1 MTQSF
6 RDFLRMPDDPRL
18 AGIAGRDAYSHADH
32 AWERPLVRALLE
44 GWLHKY
50 QHEDFH
56 GISCDG
62 CCRPGLF
69 RLQDEGAPL
78 RAALDAAGRLLAA
91 CTPAQR
97 EALQHPLA
105 AREWRAWMNPE
116 IYLQRFGLRM
126 DEVAAE
132 LREPM
137 LALLRASLS
146 AAGFARVRN
155 LMRINHFLGEL
166 VNAPRVMNE
175 YSYNL
180 NLFGEPSATE
190 PWGFNF
196 YGHHLCLNV
205 LFRQGQMVATPAFF
219 GAEPHHIDAGPFA
232 GVREFECEESLAL
245 TLMHGLPKALRR
257 EAQLFPHKRDPAMPP
272 GRVAFADELHLAGA
286 FQDNRVIPLEGPCV
300 ARFDPLQR
308 RQLMDLVAAYL
319 AYLPE
324 GPRAVR
330 LEEFERHLGETHFC
344 WIGGTDGDA
353 PFYYRI
359 QGPVLLIEFDHH
371 AGVFLANPT
380 PQRFHVHTVV
390 RTPNGNDYGMAVVR
404 QHCEHLQRSVAQA
417 QIRLPTQDQA

>member
-1 MTQSF
+1 MTTSF
-6 RDFLRMPDDPRL
+6 RYFLRSPDDPRL
-18 AGIAGRDAYSHADH
+18 AGITERDAYSHADH
-32 AWERPLVRALLE
+32 AWERPPLRALLE

-50 QHEDFH
+50 HEDFH

-78 RAALDAAGRLLAA
+78 HAALVAAGRLLAA

-126 DEVAAE
+126 DEVSPE
-132 LREPM
+132 LRAPM
-137 LALLRASLS
+137 LDLLRASLS
-146 AAGFARVRN
+146 AAGFERVRN

-180 NLFGEPSATE
+180 NLFGAPSASE

-196 YGHHLCLNV
+196 YGHHVCVNL
-205 LFRQGQMVATPAFF
+205 LFRQGQMVATPVFF

-232 GVREFECEESLAL
+232 GVREFEAEERLAL
-245 TLMHGLPKALRR
+245 ELMHGLPDALRR
-257 EAQLFPHKRDPAMPP
+257 EAQLYAHKRDPAMPP
-272 GRVAFADELHLAGA
+272 GRVAFADELNLAGA
-286 FQDNRVIPLEGPCV
+286 FQDNRVIPLEGPR
-300 ARFDPLQR
+300 ASRFDALQR
-308 RQLMDLVAAYL
+308 RRLMDLVAAYL

-324 GPRAVR
+324 GPRTAR
-330 LEEFERHLGETHFC
+330 LQDFERHLDETHFC
-344 WIGGTDGDA
+344 WIGGTGDDD

-371 AGVFLANPT
+371 AGVFLGNPT

-390 RTPNGNDYGMAVVR
+390 RTPNGNDYGMSVIR
-404 QHCEHLQRSVAQA
+404 QHCEQLQRSVAGTQK
-417 QIRLPTQDQA
+417 QIPTRDRA

>member
-1 MTQSF
+1 MTRSF
-6 RDFLRMPDDPRL
+6 RDFLRVPDDPRL
-18 AGIAGRDAYSHADH
+18 AGIDGRDAYSHADH
-32 AWERPLVRALLE
+32 ACEHPPVRALLD
-44 GWLHKY
+44 GWLHRY

-62 CCRPGLF
+62 CCRPQLFGLH
-69 RLQDEGAPL
+69 DEGAPV
-78 RAALDAAGRLLAA
+78 RAAVEAAHRLLAA

-97 EALQHPLA
+97 ETLRHPLA

-116 IYLQRFGLRM
+116 IYMQRFGLRM
-126 DEVAAE
+126 DEVSPP
-132 LREPM
+132 LHEPM

-146 AAGFARVRN
+146 VDGFARVRN

-166 VNAPRVMNE
+166 VNASRVMNE

-196 YGHHLCLNV
+196 YGHHVCLNV
-205 LFRQGQMVATPAFF
+205 LFRAGQMVATPVFF
-219 GAEPHHIDAGPFA
+219 GAEPHHIDVGPFA
-232 GVREFECEESLAL
+232 GVREFEAEERLAL
-245 TLMHGLPKALRR
+245 ELMHGLPAPLRR
-257 EAQLFPHKRDPAMPP
+257 EAQLYDQKRDPAMLP
-272 GRVAFADELHLAGA
+272 GRVAFADELVLAGA
-286 FQDNRVIPLEGPCV
+286 YQDNPVIAYEGPCA
-300 ARFDPLQR
+300 ARFDTLQHR
-308 RQLMDLVAAYL
+308 RLMDLVAAYL

-324 GPRAVR
+324 GPRAAR
-330 LEEFERHLGETHFC
+330 MSDFERHLDETHFC
-344 WIGGTDGDA
+344 WIGGLGEED

-371 AGVFLANPT
+371 AGVFLGNPT

-404 QHCEHLQRSVAQA
+404 RHCEQVQRLLGGESK
-417 QIRLPTQDQA
+417 

>member
-1 MTQSF
+1 MTRSF
-6 RDFLRMPDDPRL
+6 RDFLRVPDDPCL
-18 AGIAGRDAYSHADH
+18 AGIDGRDAYSHADH
-32 AWERPLVRALLE
+32 ACEHPPVRALLD
-44 GWLHKY
+44 GWLHRY

-62 CCRPGLF
+62 CCRPQLFGLH
-69 RLQDEGAPL
+69 DEGAPV
-78 RAALDAAGRLLAA
+78 RAALEAAHRLLAA

-97 EALQHPLA
+97 ETLRHPLA

-116 IYLQRFGLRM
+116 IYMQRFGLRM
-126 DEVAAE
+126 DEVSPA
-132 LREPM
+132 LHEPM

-146 AAGFARVRN
+146 VDGFARVRN

-166 VNAPRVMNE
+166 VNASRVMNE

-196 YGHHLCLNV
+196 YGHHVCLNV
-205 LFRQGQMVATPAFF
+205 LFRAGQMVATPVFF
-219 GAEPHHIDAGPFA
+219 GAEPHHIDVGPFA
-232 GVREFECEESLAL
+232 GVREFEAEERLAL
-245 TLMHGLPKALRR
+245 ELMHGLPAPLRR
-257 EAQLFPHKRDPAMPP
+257 EAQLYDQKRDPAMPP
-272 GRVAFADELHLAGA
+272 GRVAFADELVLAGA
-286 FQDNRVIPLEGPCV
+286 YQDNRVIAYEGPCA
-300 ARFDPLQR
+300 ARFDALQR
-308 RQLMDLVAAYL
+308 RRLMDLVAAYL

-324 GPRAVR
+324 GPRAAR
-330 LEEFERHLGETHFC
+330 ISDFERHLDETHFC
-344 WIGGTDGDA
+344 WIGGLGEED

-371 AGVFLANPT
+371 AGVFLGNPT

-404 QHCEHLQRSVAQA
+404 RHCEQVQRMLGGESK
-417 QIRLPTQDQA
+417 